1 MAVVCRG
8 TLGATLSNG
17 ISEISHPKIVLPAA
31 LSYSRNMKHTILFIF
46 IILLSTFYFTN
57 ATAEVYKKT
66 NPDGS
71 VTFSDVPSKIDAK
84 PIKLPPSSRYSA
96 PPRPEPTASPRPA
109 KTAESYESVSITS
122 PANDSAVRDNA
133 GNLTIKFNVKPGLA
147 PGHTYVLIMD
157 GTNVGEGQTGNIQLK
172 NVDRGSHTFIV
183 QVVDKNKNMIIQS
196 ESVLVHL
203 QRAVAR

>member
-1 MAVVCRG
+1 M
-8 TLGATLSNG
+8 S
-17 ISEISHPKIVLPAA
+17 KIVLPAP
-31 LSYSRNMKHTILFIF
+31 LSYSRIMKPITLS
-46 IILLSTFYFTN
+46 LLLLLPVVLITTS

-96 PPRPEPTASPRPA
+96 PPRPEPTASPRPT
-109 KTAESYESVSITS
+109 KTVESYESVSITS
-122 PANDSAVRDNA
+122 PANDTAVRDNA
-133 GNLTIKFNVKPGLA
+133 GNLTIKFNAKPGLE
-147 PGHTYVLIMD
+147 PGHTYVLLMD

-183 QVVDKNKNMIIQS
+183 QVVDKNKNVIIQS
-196 ESVLVHL
+196 EPILVHL
-203 QRAVAR
+203 QRASVK